1 MRSFSRLL
9 FPTLASACVVGLLA
23 GCNAQVGDNTNV
35 QKHSPSPGSESSGN
49 SPGSPDASKASGA
62 EKQPPAQIAQAPRD
76 EGEKQ
81 DAAAPDN
88 LPQAD
93 PVFQGKIG
101 STYHDSQADKTM
113 FASPTAP
120 EGAPNILLVL
130 IDDAGFG
137 APSTF
142 GGPCN
147 TPVLDNLAKGGLR
160 FNRFHTTALCSPTRA
175 ALLTGHNHHSAATGV
190 IMEMGTGF
198 PGYTGIM
205 PRSTATIGQ
214 ILQNNGYST
223 AWIGKN
229 HNVPSNMLNNVG
241 PFSRWPNHL
250 GFDYF
255 YGFNGGEADQW
266 FPTLYENL
274 NPVQPW
280 GTPEEGYNL
289 GADQTDKAIA
299 WMNNQKSIAPDR
311 PFFLYYAPGAT
322 HAPHHPP
329 KEWAAKY
336 QGKFAHGYDK
346 QREITFARQ
355 KELGVIP
362 QDAKL
367 TPRMKQLPS
376 WDSHDDQA
384 KKLFERQMEV
394 YAGYYEYT
402 DHQVGRILDA
412 VDRIGQTENTLV
424 IFIAGD
430 NGASAEGSLVGT
442 ANEIMNLNGLD
453 PTIEQSMKFYDEWGG
468 PETSPHFAVGWAWAM
483 DTPFVWNKQVAS
495 HFGGTRN
502 PMVVSW
508 PAKIKDQGGLRPQFH
523 HVNDVAPTILEI
535 VGVKQPSRFNGIKQR
550 PMEGTSFVYALA
562 DDGASAPDQQKT
574 QYFEMMGNRGIYHDG
589 WMASVFHKVPWD
601 TGGSVPFEN
610 DKCELYDLSKDYS
623 QHDDLAAKNPDKL
636 KELQAV
642 FKTEGEKFGVFPLDD
657 RLAGR
662 LDVSLRPSWT
672 SNRSKFTFFP
682 GMTHLDEGTA
692 PNVKNKSHSITAE
705 IVIPEKGAEGVLLAM
720 GGGTGGYVL
729 YVKDNKF
736 TYYYDFFG
744 YNDYQVDSTAL
755 PTGKVTLRMDFKY
768 DGGGPGKG
776 GTVTLSVNGKKAGE
790 GRVEKTIPA
799 RFGMDTFDVGM
810 DLNAPVARGG
820 IYKTPYKF
828 TGTIDNVTIELK
840 K

>member
-1 MRSFSRLL
+1 MKSLKIVLL
-9 FPTLASACVVGLLA
+9 LTLVASVTFGVMATA
-23 GCNAQVGDNTNV
+23 GVL
-35 QKHSPSPGSESSGN
+35 QKK
-49 SPGSPDASKASGA
+49 DKA
-62 EKQPPAQIAQAPRD
+62 KRQT
-76 EGEKQ
+76 
-81 DAAAPDN
+81 AATIVPNN
-88 LPQAD
+88 LPQPD
-93 PVFQGKIG
+93 PEFKGKIG
-101 STYHDSQADKTM
+101 ETFKDSTADPAM
-113 FASPTAP
+113 FASPVAP

-137 APSTF
+137 ATSTF

-147 TPVLDNLAKGGLR
+147 TPILDNLAKGGLR

-205 PRSTATIGQ
+205 PQSTATIGQ
-214 ILQNNGYST
+214 VLKNNGYST

-229 HNVPSNMLNNVG
+229 HNIPSNMLNNVG
-241 PFSRWPNHL
+241 PFDRWPNHL

-329 KEWAAKY
+329 KEWGAKY
-336 QGKFAHGYDK
+336 KGKFAHGYDK

-355 KELGVIP
+355 KKLGVIP

-367 TPRMKQLPS
+367 TPRAKQVPS
-376 WDSHDDQA
+376 WDSHDAEA

-412 VDRIGQTENTLV
+412 IEKIGQTDNTVV

-442 ANEIMNLNGLD
+442 SNEVMNLNGLG
-453 PTIEQSMKFYDEWGG
+453 PTVKQSMKFYDQWGG
-468 PETSPHFAVGWAWAM
+468 PETSPHYAVGWAWAM
-483 DTPFVWNKQVAS
+483 DTPFQWEKQVAS

-508 PAKIKDQGGLRPQFH
+508 PGKIKDKGGVRSQFH
-523 HVNDVAPTILEI
+523 HIIDIAPTILEI
-535 VGVKQPSRFNGIKQR
+535 VGLEQPKEFNGIKQK
-550 PMEGTSFVYALA
+550 PIEGTSFAYALA
-562 DDGASAPDQQKT
+562 DDAVKAPERHTT
-574 QYFEMMGNRGIYHDG
+574 QYFEMMGNRGLYHEG
-589 WMASVFHKVPWD
+589 WIASKFHKVPWD
-601 TGGSVPFEN
+601 TGGSAPFTN
-610 DKCELYDLSKDYS
+610 DGWELYDITKDFS
-623 QHDDLAAKNPDKL
+623 QADDLAAKNPAKL
-636 KELQAV
+636 KELQAM
-642 FKTEGEKFGVFPLDD
+642 FESEGKKFGVFPLDD

-672 SNRSKFTFFP
+672 STRDKFTFFP
-682 GMTHLDEGTA
+682 GLTHLDEGTA
-692 PNVKNKSHSITAE
+692 PNVKNKSHTITAE
-705 IVIPEKGAEGVLLAM
+705 VEIPKKGAEGVLVAM

-736 TYYYDFFG
+736 TYYSDFFG
-744 YNDYQVDSTAL
+744 IEDYKIESTAL
-755 PTGKVTLRMDFKY
+755 PTGKVNLQMDFKY
-768 DGGGPGKG
+768 DGGGVGKG
-776 GTVTLSVNGKKAGE
+776 GTVTLSVNGMKAGE

-799 RFGMDTFDVGM
+799 RYGMDTFDIGM
-810 DLNAPVARGG
+810 DLNAPVVRDGS
-820 IYKTPYKF
+820 YKPPYKF
-828 TGTIDNVTIELK
+828 TGTIDNVKFDLK